1 MMDPATIRDVLKIF
15 GIGRARAREL
25 FEWALANPREAA
37 VGCDALAVFASHR
50 VTVLRAKLKVRRWQG
65 RLPVRIERMRSAA
78 TRLLPDLALI
88 LRAYADRKDHEN
100 QAMPAV

>member
-1 MMDPATIRDVLKIF
+1 MDATRIRDVLKLF

-25 FEWALANPREAA
+25 FEWALVNPREAA

-50 VTVLRAKLKVRRWQG
+50 VTVLRAKLKERRWPG

-78 TRLLPDLALI
+78 NRLLPDLAAI
-88 LRAYADRKDHEN
+88 LRAYADRKE
-100 QAMPAV
+100 ATV